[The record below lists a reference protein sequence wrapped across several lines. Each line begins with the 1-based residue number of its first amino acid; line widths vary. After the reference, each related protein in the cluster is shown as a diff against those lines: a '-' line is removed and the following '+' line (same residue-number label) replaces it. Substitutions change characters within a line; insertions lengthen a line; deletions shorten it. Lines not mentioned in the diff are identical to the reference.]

1 MLNARI
7 AKADYGFC
15 PLAMGIRECDCHLR
29 SAQSRYCHTRENLA
43 QLGGVM
49 WFPTQD
55 EAVQIYARFLE
66 ARHGR
71 AAAQYARKTAKKL
84 QAKGDLEGYGIWSRV
99 ADVVDHL
106 PEKSVNVESV
116 MEPT

>member
-1 MLNARI
+1 
-7 AKADYGFC
+7 
-15 PLAMGIRECDCHLR
+15 
-29 SAQSRYCHTRENLA
+29 
-43 QLGGVM
+43 
-49 WFPTQD
+49 
-55 EAVQIYARFLE
+55 LE